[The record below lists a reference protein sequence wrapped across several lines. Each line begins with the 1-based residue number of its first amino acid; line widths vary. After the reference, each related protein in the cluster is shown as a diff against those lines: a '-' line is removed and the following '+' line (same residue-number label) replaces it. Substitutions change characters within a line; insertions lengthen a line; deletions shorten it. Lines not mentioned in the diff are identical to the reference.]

1 MNDSPNKVYE
11 QDTHPQTQTS
21 SSTTTGVFA
30 LLKAK
35 PGVTRDQIM
44 AIMPAEIRA
53 TVQLYLGGKIRE
65 WYAREDGKGAV
76 FLLNTGDVAEA
87 SSIMESLP
95 LAREH
100 MLDHEYIPVGP
111 LMPLRLLMANLPA
124 KQ

>member
-1 MNDSPNKVYE
+1 MNDSSNKVYE

-21 SSTTTGVFA
+21 NSTTTGVFA

-65 WYAREDGKGAV
+65 WYSREDGKGGV

-87 SSIMESLP
+87 ITIMESLP
-95 LAREH
+95 LAKENL
-100 MLDHEYIPVGP
+100 LDHEYIPVGP
-111 LMPLRLLMANLPA
+111 LMPLRLLISFNDP
-124 KQ
+124 K